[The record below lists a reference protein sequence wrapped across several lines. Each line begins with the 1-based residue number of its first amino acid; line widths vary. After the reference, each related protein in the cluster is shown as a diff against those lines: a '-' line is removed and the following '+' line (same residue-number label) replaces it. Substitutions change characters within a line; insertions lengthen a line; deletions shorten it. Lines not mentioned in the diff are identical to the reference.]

1 MHSTLISALALTLV
15 FATAIGLDSSR
26 SVEVFTLAI
35 LVALIGVPH
44 GALDHRVGQRLFR
57 PAFGSFWAAAFFS
70 VYLAIA
76 VLVVIGWYVVPA
88 TTILTFFLVSAWH
101 FGLEERDVDREVD
114 REVNGEVGVEVN
126 GEGWI
131 RHLLAIASGGMIIW
145 MPALCRGDEV
155 AELLTLITP
164 SDQDSMIAF
173 CVSTVATSAVIFTPL
188 WVFDCIQKDLQHGR
202 PERGWVGRVCA
213 SKCLR
218 MLSFAL
224 LCYVANPLVS
234 FMVYFCGWHSIR
246 GLHQLAQALGESI
259 FATYRKLLPLTVA
272 ALGLVTAVAYIWSST
287 AAIESSAVRTVFI
300 GLSAMAVPHLCLHV
314 AAGEVSQRFINPS
327 AAKVEVFNRA

>member
-15 FATAIGLDSSR
+15 FATAIGLGLSR

-44 GALDHRVGQRLFR
+44 GALDHRVGQRLFH

-70 VYLAIA
+70 TYLAFA
-76 VLVVIGWYVVPA
+76 VLVVFGWYVVPA
-88 TTILTFFLVSAWH
+88 TTILSFFLVSAWH
-101 FGLEERDVDREVD
+101 FGLEECEVD
-114 REVNGEVGVEVN
+114 REVNC
-126 GEGWI
+126 EGWI

-164 SDQDSMIAF
+164 IDQDSTSAF
-173 CVSTVATSAVIFTPL
+173 CVSTVAASAVILAPL
-188 WVFDCIQKDLQHGR
+188 WVFDCIQEDLQHGR
-202 PERGWVGRVCA
+202 PERGWVGFVCT

-224 LCYVANPLVS
+224 LCYVANPIVS

-259 FATYRKLLPLTVA
+259 LATYRKLLPLTVVA
-272 ALGLVTAVAYIWSST
+272 IGLVAAVAFIWSST
-287 AAIESSAVRTVFI
+287 AAIESSLVRTVFI

-314 AAGEVSQRFINPS
+314 AASEVSQRFINPS